1 MADLQGET
9 PPPPAGR
16 ESNQILRA
24 KYLDYCSAQVAEIL
38 LRLSPDEIFVLARE
52 GAEDDERV
60 KGLSYDALVQLATT
74 RIFNRLELPVFEDWV
89 KLYQA
94 DPQKFEDE
102 FLGFWQAETPVSTD
116 H

>member
-1 MADLQGET
+1 VADPQRGA
-9 PPPPAGR
+9 PSSPAGR

-60 KGLSYDALVQLATT
+60 RGLSYDALVQLATT
-74 RIFNRLELPVFEDWV
+74 RIYNQLELPVFEEWV
-89 KLYQA
+89 KLYES
-94 DPQKFEDE
+94 DPERFEDE
-102 FLGFWQAETPVSTD
+102 FLGFWEAETPISSD